1 MAHDGSIVTSLSSR
15 QLAESSCIWYMVLHC
30 LLRESLIRQSCLQDF
45 LNGVC
50 THIIWLTKQKLTYY
64 TGNFDTYTKTV
75 RENEVIQQKKYEKEQ
90 DDIKHL
96 KAFISSCGKPV
107 IPVPDQLTAVFN
119 NTLCHAPL

>member
-1 MAHDGSIVTSLSSR
+1 
-15 QLAESSCIWYMVLHC
+15 
-30 LLRESLIRQSCLQDF
+30 
-45 LNGVC
+45 VC

-107 IPVPDQLTAVFN
+107 VPMFIALTSAHSDLQQHSLSWGLCNTFN
-119 NTLCHAPL
+119 IFVPLAA

>member
-1 MAHDGSIVTSLSSR
+1 MPAQHEKERKEKTTPFGVNLTRSLVIYRTAQHVGSDLPAV
-15 QLAESSCIWYMVLHC
+15 M
-30 LLRESLIRQSCLQDF
+30 QDF

-75 RENEVIQQKKYEKEQ
+75 KENEVIQQKKYEKEQ

-96 KAFISSCGKPV
+96 KAFISSCG
-107 IPVPDQLTAVFN
+107 
-119 NTLCHAPL
+119 TLNFH